1 MSFLGNILGNKWS
14 GFAEEIGISVILTF
28 VFYLLMYISG
38 ATEGHS
44 IGDLVALVILAYV
57 IMGGIMRIIRWAIA
71 YKAPVFLYFL
81 HFPAFIG
88 IFTAAMML
96 QHPGMWNI
104 IGSISIFALVGV
116 YFLILFIFRRK
127 GIMKKSPP
135 GYRFA
140 VLRREMSVIERITLV
155 FPDRYLMYLQ
165 TGDVKYLQNDSF
177 NL

>member
-1 MSFLGNILGNKWS
+1 MSFLGNKWS
-14 GFAEEIGISVILTF
+14 GFGEEIGISVILTF
-28 VFYLLMYISG
+28 AFYLLMYISG

-57 IMGGIMRIIRWAIA
+57 IMGGIMRMIRWAVA

-81 HFPAFIG
+81 HFPALIG
-88 IFTAAMML
+88 IFVAAMML

-104 IGSISIFALVGV
+104 IGSISIFALVAV
-116 YFLILFIFRRK
+116 YFLRLLIFRIK

-140 VLRREMSVIERITLV
+140 VLRAKMSIWQRITLV
-155 FPDRYLMYLQ
+155 FPDRYI
-165 TGDVKYLQNDSF
+165 KYLETGNERYLKEAKQG
-177 NL
+177 

>member
-1 MSFLGNILGNKWS
+1 
-14 GFAEEIGISVILTF
+14 
-28 VFYLLMYISG
+28 
-38 ATEGHS
+38 
-44 IGDLVALVILAYV
+44 
-57 IMGGIMRIIRWAIA
+57 MRIMRWAIA

-88 IFTAAMML
+88 IFMAAMML

-116 YFLILFIFRRK
+116 YFLILLILRRK

-140 VLRREMSVIERITLV
+140 GLRSAMSIGERITLV
-155 FPDRYLMYLQ
+155 FPNRYLKYLE
-165 TGDVKYLQNDSF
+165 TGDVKYLQDEKMPDEGR
-177 NL
+177 

>member
-1 MSFLGNILGNKWS
+1 MSFLRNKWS

-28 VFYLLMYISG
+28 AFYLLMYISG

-44 IGDLVALVILAYV
+44 IGDLVALVILGYV

-88 IFTAAMML
+88 IFMAAMML

-104 IGSISIFALVGV
+104 IGSISIFALIGV
-116 YFLILFIFRRK
+116 YFLILLIFRRK

-135 GYRFA
+135 GIRFA
-140 VLRREMSVIERITLV
+140 VLRSNMSIVERITLV
-155 FPDRYLMYLQ
+155 FPDRYLKYLQ
-165 TGDVKYLQNDSF
+165 TGDKKYLEDKKMPDEGR
-177 NL
+177 